1 MAVADAFIS
10 CWRCK
15 YTYHSQRP
23 FPYIDK
29 FIDTNYVQFWPEP
42 PFPAFSSGHSTQA
55 AAMATVLTAMF
66 GDNFSL
72 TDNTNEFRVKDVVR
86 NIDFKPR
93 TYGSFW
99 QTAEEC
105 GYSRLQGG
113 IHTRQDNVQG
123 QAMGKLIGQ
132 NVNALSWR
140 K

>member
-1 MAVADAFIS
+1 M
-10 CWRCK
+10 
-15 YTYHSQRP
+15 YGY
-23 FPYIDK
+23 
-29 FIDTNYVQFWPEP
+29 
-42 PFPAFSSGHSTQA
+42 GH
-55 AAMATVLTAMF
+55 
-66 GDNFSL
+66 NFSL
-72 TDNTNEFRVKDVVR
+72 TDNTNEFRVKDVAR

-99 QTAEEC
+99 QCAEEC

-113 IHTRQDNVQG
+113 IHTRQDNVEG